1 MRVSFYKYMS
11 DIKSAQNIESDAFDR
26 ELFDSLSLE
35 SQALT
40 ELIKSGSNLL
50 PHFDSLILDLFC
62 AFYKHNVLFLPEDH
76 TKKGS
81 SLARKLLNKIFH
93 DSHYKE
99 LREETVLEGFKSAL
113 ATEDMGNQLLS
124 WLRSDDGPGERKL
137 LKEWEV
143 DEAED
148 RVAELK
154 EEMETWDEVEQE
166 NDEMAEAFNQAKEEK
181 QSELDEE
188 EANLDQLIQNQED
201 NHENMDFDMDKMVK
215 TSLEQ
220 ANQNIEETEDQIQS
234 WDSSMGNPEGGKGA
248 GEKLD
253 LAAKLSKNDKLKKL
267 SLLVGSLK
275 DEMLS
280 ARRKVWSKRGSEVF
294 DVSIGDDIGRMIP
307 TELVSLRHKLLK
319 HDFKKRYVEGRL
331 FQYYLK
337 EERGRGPM
345 VICLD
350 GSSSMD
356 GNKELWSKGV
366 CLTLLDIAKRERR
379 KFNVVV
385 FSSGG
390 APLKIFESIG
400 KEGLSGWGMKE
411 SDIIELAEYFP
422 GGGTNFEEP
431 LTKALELLEES
442 KFKGGDI
449 VFITDGESNVGDM
462 FLKTFKETQD
472 KLRFKVYSVL
482 IDLSERESWGTL
494 SRFSDKVT
502 SVSKLTSKEAKGLF
516 LDL

>member
-1 MRVSFYKYMS
+1 MTYT
-11 DIKSAQNIESDAFDR
+11 KSEQNIESDSFDR
-26 ELFDSLSLE
+26 EQFNELSSE
-35 SQALT
+35 SQ
-40 ELIKSGSNLL
+40 ELRSLIESGSNLL
-50 PHFDSLILDLFC
+50 PNFDALTLDLFSS
-62 AFYKHNVLFLPEDH
+62 FYKHNVLFLPEDN

-81 SLARKLLNKIFH
+81 ALARKLLDKVFH
-93 DSHYKE
+93 DPHYVK

-113 ATEDMGNQLLS
+113 ATIDIGSQILS
-124 WLRSDDGPGERKL
+124 WIRSDEGLGERAL

-143 DEAED
+143 SQAEEQ
-148 RVAELK
+148 VQELR
-154 EEMETWDEVEQE
+154 EEKETWDEVSQE
-166 NDEMAEAFNQAKEEK
+166 SGELDDALEKAKQEK
-181 QSELDEE
+181 ESELSRE
-188 EANLDQLIQNQED
+188 EADLERLVQEQD
-201 NHENMDFDMDKMVK
+201 ERHEKMDFEMDKMVK
-215 TSLEQ
+215 SSLKQTNE
-220 ANQNIEETEDQIQS
+220 NIEEAEDELLS

-267 SLLVGSLK
+267 SRLVGSLK
-275 DEMLS
+275 DEMMS
-280 ARRKVWSKRGSEVF
+280 SRRKVWAKRGAEIF
-294 DVSIGDDIGRMIP
+294 DITVGNDIGKIIP

-319 HDFKKRYVEGRL
+319 HDFKKRFIEGTL
-331 FQYYLK
+331 FQYSLK
-337 EERGRGPM
+337 EDKGRGPM

-350 GSSSMD
+350 GSSSME

-366 CLTLLDIAKRERR
+366 CLTLLEIAKRERR
-379 KFNVVV
+379 KFNIVV

-390 APLKIFESIG
+390 VPLKIFESIG

-411 SDIIELAEYFP
+411 SEIMELAEYFP

-431 LTKALELLEES
+431 LNEAVSLLESS

-449 VFITDGESNVGDM
+449 VFITDGESNVGDAW
-462 FLKTFKETQD
+462 LKSFEKNKD
-472 KLRFKVYSVL
+472 KLKFKVYSVL

-494 SRFSDKVT
+494 SNFSDKVT

>member
-1 MRVSFYKYMS
+1 MS
-11 DIKSAQNIESDAFDR
+11 DIKSAQNIESDSFDR
-26 ELFDSLSLE
+26 ELFKKLCLE
-35 SQALT
+35 SQALSS
-40 ELIKSGSNLL
+40 LIESGSNLL
-50 PHFDSLILDLFC
+50 PNFDALILDMFC
-62 AFYKHNVLFLPEDH
+62 AFYKHNVLFLPEDK

-81 SLARKLLNKIFH
+81 ALARKLLDKIFH
-93 DSHYKE
+93 DQHYKE
-99 LREETVLEGFKSAL
+99 LREDTTLEGFKSAL
-113 ATEDMGNQLLS
+113 ATIDMSTQLLS
-124 WLRSDDGPGERKL
+124 WLRSDDGPGEKKL
-137 LKEWEV
+137 LKDWEV
-143 DEAED
+143 KQAED
-148 RVAELK
+148 RVHELQ
-154 EEMETWDEVEQE
+154 EEMETWDEVEEE
-166 NDEMAEAFNQAKEEK
+166 NDAMGDAFKEAKEQQESELADEEDNLNQLIEK
-181 QSELDEE
+181 QEE
-188 EANLDQLIQNQED
+188 
-201 NHENMDFDMDKMVK
+201 NHENMDFDLDKMVK

-220 ANQNIEETEDQIQS
+220 TNQNIEESEDQIDS
-234 WDSSMGNPEGGKGA
+234 WDSSMGNPEGTKGA

-253 LAAKLSKNDKLKKL
+253 LAAKLSKNDKLIKL

-275 DEMLS
+275 EEMLS
-280 ARRKVWSKRGSEVF
+280 TRRKVWSKRGAEIV
-294 DVSIGDDIGRMIP
+294 DITVGNDIGKIIP

-319 HDFKKRYVEGRL
+319 HDFKKRFIEGTL
-331 FQYYLK
+331 FQYSLK
-337 EERGRGPM
+337 EDGGRGPM

-390 APLKIFESIG
+390 APLKIFESVG

-411 SDIIELAEYFP
+411 SEIMELVDYFP

-431 LTKALELLEES
+431 LNKAVSLLESS

-462 FLKTFKETQD
+462 FLKTFKESKE

-494 SRFSDKVT
+494 STFSDKVT
-502 SVSKLTSKEAKGLF
+502 SVYKLTSKEAKGLF

>member
-1 MRVSFYKYMS
+1 MS
-11 DIKSAQNIESDAFDR
+11 DIKSAQNIESDSFDR
-26 ELFDSLSLE
+26 ELFRTLCLE
-35 SQALT
+35 SEALRS
-40 ELIKSGSNLL
+40 LIESGSHLL
-50 PHFDSLILDLFC
+50 PNFDALILDLFS
-62 AFYKHNVLFLPEDH
+62 AFYKHNVLFLPEDSA
-76 TKKGS
+76 KKGS
-81 SLARKLLNKIFH
+81 ALARKLLDKIFH
-93 DSHYKE
+93 DPHYKE
-99 LREETVLEGFKSAL
+99 LREETALEGFKSAL
-113 ATEDMGNQLLS
+113 ATIDMGNQILS
-124 WLRSDDGPGERKL
+124 WIRSDDGPGEKRL

-143 DEAED
+143 SQAEE
-148 RVAELK
+148 RVSELQ
-154 EEMETWDEVEQE
+154 EEMETWDEVEEE
-166 NDEMAEAFNQAKEEK
+166 NEEMGEAFKEAREQK
-181 QSELDEE
+181 ESELGEE
-188 EANLDQLIQNQED
+188 EDNLDQLIENQED
-201 NHENMDFDMDKMVK
+201 SHEKMDFDMDKMIK

-220 ANQNIEETEDQIQS
+220 TDHNIEESEDQIQS

-280 ARRKVWSKRGSEVF
+280 TRRKVWSKRGSEVF
-294 DVSIGDDIGRMIP
+294 DVSVGDDIGRIIP

-319 HDFKKRYVEGRL
+319 HDFKKRYVDGRL

-379 KFNVVV
+379 KFNVIV

-390 APLKIFESIG
+390 APLKIFESVG

-411 SDIIELAEYFP
+411 SEIMELAEYFP

-431 LTKALELLEES
+431 LNKALELLEES

-472 KLRFKVYSVL
+472 RLRFKVYSVL

>member
-1 MRVSFYKYMS
+1 MA
-11 DIKSAQNIESDAFDR
+11 DIKSSQNIESDSFDR
-26 ELFDSLSLE
+26 EVFESLCVE
-35 SQALT
+35 SQALR
-40 ELIKSGSNLL
+40 ELIESGSNLL
-50 PHFDSLILDLFC
+50 PNFNSLTLDLFC
-62 AFYKHNVLFLPEDH
+62 AFYKHNVLFLPEDKA
-76 TKKGS
+76 KKGS
-81 SLARKLLNKIFH
+81 ALARNLLEKVFN
-93 DSHYKE
+93 DSHYKD
-99 LREETVLEGFKSAL
+99 LRQETVLEGFKSAL
-113 ATEDMGNQLLS
+113 ATEDMGNQILS
-124 WLRSDDGPGERKL
+124 WLRSDDGPGQRRL

-143 DEAED
+143 DQAED
-148 RVAELK
+148 RVSELK
-154 EEMETWDEVEQE
+154 EEMETWEEVEEQNEDLGEQFQE
-166 NDEMAEAFNQAKEEK
+166 AKEQK

-188 EANLDQLIQNQED
+188 EEAFDQLIDKQQE
-201 NHENMDFDMDKMVK
+201 NHDNMDFDMEKMVK

-220 ANQNIEETEDQIQS
+220 TNQNIEESEDQVQS

-267 SLLVGSLK
+267 SLIVGSLK
-275 DEMLS
+275 DEMLT

-294 DVSIGDDIGRMIP
+294 DVSVGDDIGRVIP
-307 TELVSLRHKLLK
+307 TELLSLRHKLLK
-319 HDFKKRYVEGRL
+319 HDFKKRYVEGNL

-356 GNKELWSKGV
+356 GSKELWSKGV

-390 APLKIFESIG
+390 APLKLFESVG
-400 KEGLSGWGMKE
+400 KEGLSGWGMKD
-411 SDIIELAEYFP
+411 SQIMELAEYFP

-431 LTKALELLEES
+431 LKKALELLEES

-462 FLKTFKETQD
+462 FLKSFKET
-472 KLRFKVYSVL
+472 KNRLRFKVYSVL

-494 SRFSDKVT
+494 STFSDKVT

>member
-1 MRVSFYKYMS
+1 MS
-11 DIKSAQNIESDAFDR
+11 DIKSAQNIESDSFDR
-26 ELFDSLSLE
+26 ELFESLRLE
-35 SQALT
+35 SEALRALL
-40 ELIKSGSNLL
+40 ESGSNLL
-50 PHFDSLILDLFC
+50 PHFDSLVLDLFC
-62 AFYKHNVLFLPEDH
+62 AFYKHNVLFLPEDK

-81 SLARKLLNKIFH
+81 SLAKKVLEKIFH
-93 DSHYKE
+93 DPHYKK
-99 LREETVLEGFKSAL
+99 LREDTALEGFKSAL
-113 ATEDMGNQLLS
+113 ATEDMGNQILQ
-124 WLRSDDGPGERKL
+124 WLRSDEGPGERKL

-143 DEAED
+143 DQAED
-148 RVAELK
+148 KVSKLQK
-154 EEMETWDEVEQE
+154 EMETWEEVEEQSE
-166 NDEMAEAFNQAKEEK
+166 DLGDAFDEAKEK
-181 QSELDEE
+181 IKSELEDEE
-188 EANLDQLIQNQED
+188 TKLDQLVENQEE
-201 NHENMDFDMDKMVK
+201 NHENMDFDMEKMVK
-215 TSLEQ
+215 SSLSQ
-220 ANQNIEETEDQIQS
+220 TNDNLEESEDQIES

-267 SLLVGSLK
+267 SLIVGSLK

-280 ARRKVWSKRGSEVF
+280 ARRKVWSKRGAEVF
-294 DVSIGDDIGRMIP
+294 DIAVGDDIGRMIP
-307 TELVSLRHKLLK
+307 TELMSLRHNLLK

-331 FQYYLK
+331 NLYYLK
-337 EERGRGPM
+337 EERGRGPII
-345 VICLD
+345 ICLD

-356 GNKELWSKGV
+356 GSKELWSKGV

-379 KFNVVV
+379 KFNVIV

-411 SDIIELAEYFP
+411 SEIIELAEYFP

-431 LTKALELLEES
+431 LSKALKLLEDS

-449 VFITDGESNVGDM
+449 VFITDGQSNVGDM
-462 FLKTFKETQD
+462 FLKNFNET
-472 KLRFKVYSVL
+472 KKRLKFKVYSVL
-482 IDLSERESWGTL
+482 IDLSENESWDTL
-494 SRFSDKVT
+494 STFSDKVT

>member
-1 MRVSFYKYMS
+1 MS
-11 DIKSAQNIESDAFDR
+11 DIKSAQNIESDSFDR
-26 ELFDSLSLE
+26 ELFETLSLE
-35 SQALT
+35 SEALRS
-40 ELIKSGSNLL
+40 LIESGKNLL
-50 PHFDSLILDLFC
+50 PNFDALILDLFC
-62 AFYKHNVLFLPEDH
+62 AFYKHNVIFVPQDK
-76 TKKGS
+76 TQKGS
-81 SLARKLLNKIFH
+81 TLARKLLDKIFN
-93 DSHYKE
+93 DKHYKE
-99 LREETVLEGFKSAL
+99 LREETALEGFKSAL
-113 ATEDMGNQLLS
+113 ATIDMGTQLLS
-124 WLRSDDGPGERKL
+124 WLRSDNGPGERKL
-137 LKEWEV
+137 LQEWEV
-143 DEAED
+143 KQAED
-148 RVAELK
+148 KVSELK
-154 EEMETWDEVEQE
+154 EEMETWDEVEE
-166 NDEMAEAFNQAKEEK
+166 ESDEMGEVFKEAKEQKE
-181 QSELDEE
+181 SELEE
-188 EANLDQLIQNQED
+188 EENNLDQLIEKQQED
-201 NHENMDFDMDKMVK
+201 HEKMDIDMDKMVK
-215 TSLEQ
+215 ASLEQ
-220 ANQNIEETEDQIQS
+220 TDQNIEESEDQIDS

-275 DEMLS
+275 EEMLS
-280 ARRKVWSKRGSEVF
+280 ARRKVWSKRGAEVF

-319 HDFKKRYVEGRL
+319 NDFKKRYVEGRL

-411 SDIIELAEYFP
+411 SEIMELAEYFP

-431 LTKALELLEES
+431 LNKAVSLLESS

-462 FLKTFKETQD
+462 FLKTFKET
-472 KLRFKVYSVL
+472 KERLRFKVYSVL

-494 SRFSDKVT
+494 STFSDKVT

>member
-1 MRVSFYKYMS
+1 MP
-11 DIKSAQNIESDAFDR
+11 DIKFAQNIESDSFDR
-26 ELFDSLSLE
+26 ELFQSLLLKSEALRSLIE
-35 SQALT
+35 
-40 ELIKSGSNLL
+40 SGSNLL
-50 PHFDSLILDLFC
+50 PNFNSLVLDLFC
-62 AFYKHNVLFLPEDH
+62 SFYKHNVLFVPEDKS
-76 TKKGS
+76 KKGS
-81 SLARKLLNKIFH
+81 ALARKLLQKVFH
-93 DSHYKE
+93 DPNYHEVRKQ
-99 LREETVLEGFKSAL
+99 TVLEEFESAL
-113 ATEDMGNQLLS
+113 AAEDMGNQLLS
-124 WLRSDDGPGERKL
+124 WIRSEDGPSERKL
-137 LKEWEV
+137 IKEWEI
-143 DEAED
+143 DQAEE
-148 RVAELK
+148 RVSELQQ
-154 EEMETWDEVEQE
+154 EMETWNEVDQGNQE
-166 NDEMAEAFNQAKEEK
+166 LGEAFKKAKEQKE
-181 QSELDEE
+181 SELDEE
-188 EANLDQLIQNQED
+188 QAKLDELLEEQEENHQNLDL
-201 NHENMDFDMDKMVK
+201 DMDKMVRS
-215 TSLEQ
+215 SLEQ
-220 ANQNIEETEDQIQS
+220 TNQNIEESEDQIES

-253 LAAKLSKNDKLKKL
+253 LAAKLSKNEKLIKL

-280 ARRKVWSKRGSEVF
+280 TRRKVWSKRGSEVF
-294 DVSIGDDIGRMIP
+294 DVAVGDDIGRIIP
-307 TELVSLRHKLLK
+307 TELVSLKHHLLK

-350 GSSSMD
+350 GSSSMS

-390 APLKIFESIG
+390 APLKIFESVG

-411 SDIIELAEYFP
+411 SEIIELAEYFP

-431 LTKALELLEES
+431 LKKALELLEES

-449 VFITDGESNVGDM
+449 VFITDGQSNVGDM
-462 FLKTFKETQD
+462 FMQEFKETKD
-472 KLRFKVYSVL
+472 RLRFKVYSVL
-482 IDLSERESWGTL
+482 IDLSEQESWGTL
-494 SRFSDKVT
+494 SAFSDKVT

>member
-1 MRVSFYKYMS
+1 MT
-11 DIKSAQNIESDAFDR
+11 DIKSAQNIESDSFDR
-26 ELFDSLSLE
+26 ELFKKLCLE
-35 SQALT
+35 SQALSS
-40 ELIKSGSNLL
+40 LIESGSNLL
-50 PHFDSLILDLFC
+50 PNFDALILDMFC
-62 AFYKHNVLFLPEDH
+62 AFYKHNVLFLPEDK

-81 SLARKLLNKIFH
+81 ALARKLLDKIFH
-93 DSHYKE
+93 DQHYKE
-99 LREETVLEGFKSAL
+99 LREDTTLEGFKSAL
-113 ATEDMGNQLLS
+113 ATIDMGSQLLS
-124 WLRSDDGPGERKL
+124 WLRSDDGPGEKKL
-137 LKEWEV
+137 LKDWEV
-143 DEAED
+143 KQAED
-148 RVAELK
+148 RVQELQ
-154 EEMETWDEVEQE
+154 EEMETWDEVEEE
-166 NDEMAEAFNQAKEEK
+166 NDDMGDAFKEAKEQQE
-181 QSELDEE
+181 SELADEE
-188 EANLDQLIQNQED
+188 DNLNQLIKKQQE

-220 ANQNIEETEDQIQS
+220 TNQNIEESEDQIDS
-234 WDSSMGNPEGGKGA
+234 WDSSMGNPQGTKGA
-248 GEKLD
+248 GEKLE

-275 DEMLS
+275 EEMLS
-280 ARRKVWSKRGSEVF
+280 ARRKVWSKRGAEIV
-294 DVSIGDDIGRMIP
+294 DITVGNDIGKIIP

-319 HDFKKRYVEGRL
+319 HDFKKRFIEGTL
-331 FQYYLK
+331 FQYSLK
-337 EERGRGPM
+337 EDRGRGPM

-390 APLKIFESIG
+390 APLKIFESVG

-411 SDIIELAEYFP
+411 SEIMELAEYFP

-431 LTKALELLEES
+431 LKKAVSLLESS

-462 FLKTFKETQD
+462 FLKTFKESKE

-494 SRFSDKVT
+494 SAFSDKVT

>member
-1 MRVSFYKYMS
+1 MR
-11 DIKSAQNIESDAFDR
+11 DIKSAQNIESDSFDR
-26 ELFDSLSLE
+26 EQFEELRSESRELSSLIE
-35 SQALT
+35 
-40 ELIKSGSNLL
+40 SGSNLL
-50 PHFDSLILDLFC
+50 PNFDALTLDLFSS
-62 AFYKHNVLFLPEDH
+62 FYKHNVLFLHEDN

-81 SLARKLLNKIFH
+81 ALARKLLDKVFH
-93 DSHYKE
+93 DSHYEK

-113 ATEDMGNQLLS
+113 ATIDMGSQILS
-124 WLRSDDGPGERKL
+124 WIRSDEGPGERSL

-143 DEAED
+143 SQSEE
-148 RVAELK
+148 RVQELR
-154 EEMETWDEVEQE
+154 EEKETWDEVSQE
-166 NDEMAEAFNQAKEEK
+166 SGELDDALEKAKQEK
-181 QSELDEE
+181 ESELSEE
-188 EANLDQLIQNQED
+188 EADLDRLVREQDER
-201 NHENMDFDMDKMVK
+201 HEKMDFEMDKMVK
-215 TSLEQ
+215 SSLKQTNE
-220 ANQNIEETEDQIQS
+220 NIEEAEDELLA

-267 SLLVGSLK
+267 SRLVGSLK
-275 DEMLS
+275 DEMMS
-280 ARRKVWSKRGSEVF
+280 SRRKVWSKRGAEIV
-294 DVSIGDDIGRMIP
+294 DITVGNDIGKIIP

-319 HDFKKRYVEGRL
+319 HDFKKRFIEGTL
-331 FQYYLK
+331 FQYSLK
-337 EERGRGPM
+337 EDRGRGPM

-350 GSSSMD
+350 GSSSME

-390 APLKIFESIG
+390 APLKVFESVG

-411 SDIIELAEYFP
+411 SELMELAEYFP

-431 LTKALELLEES
+431 LNKALSLLESS

-449 VFITDGESNVGDM
+449 VFITDGESNVGDAW
-462 FLKTFKETQD
+462 LKSFEKTKD
-472 KLRFKVYSVL
+472 KLKFKVYSVL

-494 SRFSDKVT
+494 SAFSDKVT

>member
-1 MRVSFYKYMS
+1 MS
-11 DIKSAQNIESDAFDR
+11 DIKSAQNIESDSFDR
-26 ELFDSLSLE
+26 ELFETLCSE
-35 SQALT
+35 SE
-40 ELIKSGSNLL
+40 ELRNLIHSGSNLL
-50 PHFDSLILDLFC
+50 PNFNSLILDLFC
-62 AFYKHNVLFLPEDH
+62 SFYKHLVLFVPENRS
-76 TKKGS
+76 KKGS
-81 SLARKLLNKIFH
+81 ALARKLLNKIL
-93 DSHYKE
+93 DNKHYKE
-99 LREETVLEGFKSAL
+99 LREETALEGFKSAL
-113 ATEDMGNQLLS
+113 ATIDMGGELLN
-124 WLRSDDGPGERKL
+124 WLRSDDGPGEKRL
-137 LKEWEV
+137 LQQWQV
-143 DEAED
+143 DQAED
-148 RVAELK
+148 KVSELQ
-154 EEMETWDEVEQE
+154 EEMQTWEEVQEE
-166 NDEMAEAFNQAKEEK
+166 NDEMGDAFKEAKEQKE
-181 QSELDEE
+181 SELEDEQE
-188 EANLDQLIQNQED
+188 NLDQLIEKQQED
-201 NHENMDFDMDKMVK
+201 HDNMDFDMDKMVK

-220 ANQNIEETEDQIQS
+220 TSQNIEDSEDQIES

-275 DEMLS
+275 DEMLN

-294 DVSIGDDIGRMIP
+294 DVAIGDDIGRMIP
-307 TELVSLRHKLLK
+307 TELVSLRHKYLK
-319 HDFKKRYVEGRL
+319 NDFKKRYVEGRL

-337 EERGRGPM
+337 EDRGRGPM

-390 APLKIFESIG
+390 APLKIFESVG

-411 SDIIELAEYFP
+411 SDIMELAEYFP

-431 LTKALELLEES
+431 LNKALELLQES

-449 VFITDGESNVGDM
+449 VFITDGESNVGDL
-462 FLKTFKETQD
+462 FLKTFKEAKE

-482 IDLSERESWGTL
+482 IDRSMRS
-494 SRFSDKVT
+494 SC
-502 SVSKLTSKEAKGLF
+502 
-516 LDL
+516 

>member
-1 MRVSFYKYMS
+1 
-11 DIKSAQNIESDAFDR
+11 
-26 ELFDSLSLE
+26 
-35 SQALT
+35 
-40 ELIKSGSNLL
+40 
-50 PHFDSLILDLFC
+50 
-62 AFYKHNVLFLPEDH
+62 
-76 TKKGS
+76 
-81 SLARKLLNKIFH
+81 
-93 DSHYKE
+93 
-99 LREETVLEGFKSAL
+99 
-113 ATEDMGNQLLS
+113 
-124 WLRSDDGPGERKL
+124 
-137 LKEWEV
+137 
-143 DEAED
+143 
-148 RVAELK
+148 
-154 EEMETWDEVEQE
+154 
-166 NDEMAEAFNQAKEEK
+166 
-181 QSELDEE
+181 
-188 EANLDQLIQNQED
+188 
-201 NHENMDFDMDKMVK
+201 
-215 TSLEQ
+215 
-220 ANQNIEETEDQIQS
+220 
-234 WDSSMGNPEGGKGA
+234 MGNPEGGKGV

-275 DEMLS
+275 EEMLS
-280 ARRKVWSKRGSEVF
+280 TRRKVWSKRGAEIV
-294 DVSIGDDIGRMIP
+294 DITVGNDIGKIIP

-319 HDFKKRYVEGRL
+319 HDFKKRFIEGTL
-331 FQYYLK
+331 SQYSLK
-337 EERGRGPM
+337 EDRGRGPM

-390 APLKIFESIG
+390 APLKVFESVG

-411 SDIIELAEYFP
+411 SEIMELAEYFP

-431 LTKALELLEES
+431 LNKAVSLLESS

-462 FLKTFKETQD
+462 FLKTFKESKE

-494 SRFSDKVT
+494 STFSDKVT
-502 SVSKLTSKEAKGLF
+502 SVSKLTSKDAKGLF
-516 LDL
+516 MDL

>member
-1 MRVSFYKYMS
+1 MT
-11 DIKSAQNIESDAFDR
+11 DIKSAQNIESDSFDR
-26 ELFDSLSLE
+26 ELFETLCTDSD
-35 SQALT
+35 
-40 ELIKSGSNLL
+40 ELRNLIQSGSNLL
-50 PHFDSLILDLFC
+50 PNFNALVLDLFC
-62 AFYKHNVLFLPEDH
+62 AFYKHNVLFLPEDKS
-76 TKKGS
+76 KKGS
-81 SLARKLLNKIFH
+81 ALARKMLNKILN
-93 DSHYKE
+93 DQHYKR
-99 LREETVLEGFKSAL
+99 LREDTALEGFKSAL
-113 ATEDMGNQLLS
+113 ATVDMGNQLLS
-124 WLRSDDGPGERKL
+124 WLRSDDGPGEKKL
-137 LKEWEV
+137 LQEWQV
-143 DEAED
+143 DQAED
-148 RVAELK
+148 KVSELQ
-154 EEMETWDEVEQE
+154 EEMETWEEVEQE
-166 NDEMAEAFNQAKEEK
+166 NDDMGESFKDAKEQKE
-181 QSELDEE
+181 SELQDEQD
-188 EANLDQLIQNQED
+188 NLDQLIEKQQED
-201 NHENMDFDMDKMVK
+201 HEKMDFDIDKMVK

-220 ANQNIEETEDQIQS
+220 TNQNIEESEDQIES
-234 WDSSMGNPEGGKGA
+234 WDSSMGNPEGGKGV

-253 LAAKLSKNDKLKKL
+253 LAAKLSKNEKLKKL

-275 DEMLS
+275 EEMLS
-280 ARRKVWSKRGSEVF
+280 TRRKVWSKRGSEVF
-294 DVSIGDDIGRMIP
+294 DVAIGDDIGRMIP
-307 TELVSLRHKLLK
+307 TELVSLRHKYLK
-319 HDFKKRYVEGRL
+319 NDFKKRYVEGRL

-390 APLKIFESIG
+390 APLKIFESVG

-411 SDIIELAEYFP
+411 SDIMELAEYFP

-431 LTKALELLEES
+431 LNKALELLEES

-449 VFITDGESNVGDM
+449 VFITDGQSNVGDM
-462 FLKTFKETQD
+462 FLKTFKETKD
-472 KLRFKVYSVL
+472 RLRFKVYSVL

-494 SRFSDKVT
+494 SAFSDKVT

>member
-1 MRVSFYKYMS
+1 MS
-11 DIKSAQNIESDAFDR
+11 DIKSAQNIESDSFDR
-26 ELFDSLSLE
+26 ELFEKLCLDSE
-35 SQALT
+35 ALRT
-40 ELIKSGSNLL
+40 LIDSGSNLL
-50 PHFDSLILDLFC
+50 PNFDSLILDLFS
-62 AFYKHNVLFLPEDH
+62 AFYKHNVLFLPEDR

-81 SLARKLLNKIFH
+81 ALARKLLLKVFN
-93 DSHYKE
+93 DAHYKE
-99 LREETVLEGFKSAL
+99 LREETTLEGFKSAL
-113 ATEDMGNQLLS
+113 ATIDMGNQILS
-124 WLRSDDGPGERKL
+124 WLRSDDGPGEKKL

-143 DEAED
+143 NQAED
-148 RVAELK
+148 RVSELK
-154 EEMETWDEVEQE
+154 EEMETWDEVEE
-166 NDEMAEAFNQAKEEK
+166 ETEEMGEAFQEAKDQKESELEDEENNLNQLIEK
-181 QSELDEE
+181 QEE
-188 EANLDQLIQNQED
+188 
-201 NHENMDFDMDKMVK
+201 NHENMDFDMNNMVK
-215 TSLEQ
+215 TSLKQ
-220 ANQNIEETEDQIQS
+220 TDQNIEESEDQIQS
-234 WDSSMGNPEGGKGA
+234 WDSSMGNPEGGKAA

-275 DEMLS
+275 EEMLS
-280 ARRKVWSKRGSEVF
+280 TRRKVWSKRGSEVF
-294 DVSIGDDIGRMIP
+294 DVSVGDDIGRMIP

-390 APLKIFESIG
+390 APLKIFESVG
-400 KEGLSGWGMKE
+400 KEGLSGWGMKDA
-411 SDIIELAEYFP
+411 DIMELAEYFP

-431 LTKALELLEES
+431 LNKALELLEES

-462 FLKTFKETQD
+462 FLKSFKETKD
-472 KLRFKVYSVL
+472 RLRFKVYSVL

-494 SRFSDKVT
+494 STFSDKVT
-502 SVSKLTSKEAKGLF
+502 SVSKLTSKDAKGLF

>member
-1 MRVSFYKYMS
+1 MS
-11 DIKSAQNIESDAFDR
+11 DIKSAQNIESDSFDR
-26 ELFDSLSLE
+26 ELFETLSLE
-35 SQALT
+35 SQALRS
-40 ELIKSGSNLL
+40 LIESGNNLL
-50 PHFDSLILDLFC
+50 PNFDALILDLFC
-62 AFYKHNVLFLPEDH
+62 AFYKHNVLFVPEDK
-76 TKKGS
+76 TQKGS
-81 SLARKLLNKIFH
+81 TLARKLLDKIFN
-93 DSHYKE
+93 DKHYKE
-99 LREETVLEGFKSAL
+99 LREETALEGFKSAL
-113 ATEDMGNQLLS
+113 ATIDMGTQLLS
-124 WLRSDDGPGERKL
+124 WLRSDNGPGERKL
-137 LKEWEV
+137 LQEWEV
-143 DEAED
+143 KQAED
-148 RVAELK
+148 KVSELK
-154 EEMETWDEVEQE
+154 EEMETWDEVEE
-166 NDEMAEAFNQAKEEK
+166 ESDEMGEAFKEAKEQKE
-181 QSELDEE
+181 SELEE
-188 EANLDQLIQNQED
+188 EENNLDQLIEKQQED
-201 NHENMDFDMDKMVK
+201 HEKMDFDMDKMVK
-215 TSLEQ
+215 ASLEQ
-220 ANQNIEETEDQIQS
+220 TDQNIEESEDQIDS

-275 DEMLS
+275 EEMLS
-280 ARRKVWSKRGSEVF
+280 SRRKVWSKRGAEVF

-319 HDFKKRYVEGRL
+319 NDFKKRYVEGRL

-390 APLKIFESIG
+390 APLKIFESVG

-411 SDIIELAEYFP
+411 ADIMELAEYFP

-431 LTKALELLEES
+431 LNKAVSLLESS

-462 FLKTFKETQD
+462 FLKTFKET
-472 KLRFKVYSVL
+472 KERLRFKVYSVL

-494 SRFSDKVT
+494 STFSDKVT